1 MSSPFDEGRDA
12 ATGGYG
18 FGQES
23 DVADEHVGSF
33 EAFARPAPAD
43 RLNEEDYR

>member
-12 ATGGYG
+12 ATGGY
-18 FGQES
+18 
-23 DVADEHVGSF
+23 